1 MSLFPR
7 SAVLYLFSFLFFALA
22 LVGCGASKTAQCQK
36 LILVTQ
42 SLAQES
48 EKYRQSTDPKEVLGV
63 AERFEEASQKLE
75 GFKLADP
82 QLSQFQSQLAA
93 IYQGNGE
100 TTRTL
105 IAALDS
111 KDILTVRLAQDK
123 VKKIGQ
129 QERQVITEMNRYCQ
143 TEP

>member
-7 SAVLYLFSFLFFALA
+7 SAVLYLFSLLFFGLA

-48 EKYRQSTDPKEVLGV
+48 EKYRQSTDPQEVLGV
-63 AERFEEASQKLE
+63 AERFEEASQKLQ

-82 QLSQFQSQLAA
+82 QLSQFQSQLAI

-129 QERQVITEMNRYCQ
+129 QEREVITEMNRYCQ